1 VPDLFSGRERTME
14 HTADGS
20 LPQTLSPTASERQWA
35 ALAHL
40 SALVLALMTS
50 WIAGAAGV
58 LAAAVVYLVKRNDSA
73 FASEH
78 AREAINFNLSM
89 FIYACIAAAIGI
101 ALVGATVLTLG
112 IGLLVTL
119 PAGLVLVL
127 AIGAIAVTWLVCSII
142 ATVKAWNGERYR
154 YPLTLRLFG

>member
-1 VPDLFSGRERTME
+1 ME

-58 LAAAVVYLVKRNDSA
+58 VYLIKRNDSP

-89 FIYACIAAAIGI
+89 FIYACVAFAIGI
-101 ALVGATVLTLG
+101 ALVGVTVLTLG
-112 IGLLVTL
+112 IGLLVTI

>member
-1 VPDLFSGRERTME
+1 ME

-40 SALVLALMTS
+40 SAVVLALMTS

-58 LAAAVVYLVKRNDSA
+58 LAAAVVYLIKRDDSP

-89 FIYACIAAAIGI
+89 FIYACVAAAIGI
-101 ALVGATVLTLG
+101 VLVGATVLTLG
-112 IGLLVTL
+112 IGLLVTI

-127 AIGAIAVTWLVCSII
+127 AIAAIAVTWLVCSII

>member
-1 VPDLFSGRERTME
+1 ME
-14 HTADGS
+14 YTADGS

-40 SALVLALMTS
+40 SALVLALMTN

-89 FIYACIAAAIGI
+89 FIYTCIAAAIGI

>member
-1 VPDLFSGRERTME
+1 ME

-58 LAAAVVYLVKRNDSA
+58 LAAAVVYLIKRDDSP

-89 FIYACIAAAIGI
+89 FIYACVAAAIGI
-101 ALVGATVLTLG
+101 VLVGATVLTLG
-112 IGLLVTL
+112 IGLLVTI

-127 AIGAIAVTWLVCSII
+127 AIAAIAVTWLVCSII
-142 ATVKAWNGERYR
+142 AMVKAWNGERYR